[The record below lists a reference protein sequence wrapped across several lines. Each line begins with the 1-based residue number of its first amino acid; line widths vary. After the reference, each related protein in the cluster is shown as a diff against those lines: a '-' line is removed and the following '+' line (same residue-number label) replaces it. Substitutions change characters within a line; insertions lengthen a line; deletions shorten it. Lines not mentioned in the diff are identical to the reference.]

1 MVSDYYLQ
9 FLLSLQASI
18 THFFYTASIDL
29 ECFGN
34 IARQLWWF
42 KWMIS
47 IDFYWIFCTVD
58 ANASGRISIL
68 ATHSDWSCWIL
79 ITFVVFFVC
88 FLYFSLGSF
97 SFILEIFL
105 YLSLKYTP
113 ASGELCLLH
122 KTWRHS
128 VSFFLVLFFIEQSGK
143 NNIVYFLM
151 QEAFFLGCFETL
163 PSIFYL

>member
-18 THFFYTASIDL
+18 THSFYTASIDL
-29 ECFGN
+29 ECFVT
-34 IARQLWWF
+34 ISRQLWWF
-42 KWMIS
+42 KWMIG
-47 IDFYWIFCTVD
+47 IDFYRISCTVD

-68 ATHSDWSCWIL
+68 ATPSDWSCWIL

-113 ASGELCLLH
+113 ASGKLCLLH
-122 KTWRHS
+122 KTLRHS
-128 VSFFLVLFFIEQSGK
+128 VSFFLYSFS
-143 NNIVYFLM
+143 
-151 QEAFFLGCFETL
+151 
-163 PSIFYL
+163 